1 MDNFWIYH
9 GFLLLIG
16 LTLFPRLSMLMCN
29 ISGGL
34 FFWITWLLFPRIVI
48 AFYASI
54 LYFDTNPF
62 LVVLSWIIALSGESK
77 EKSYGY
83 KMKNKKTKSV
93 KESEYELIDE

>member
-16 LTLFPRLSMLMCN
+16 LTLFPRLSILMCN
-29 ISGGL
+29 IPGGL
-34 FFWITWLLFPRIVI
+34 FFWIIWIVFPRIVI

-54 LYFDTNPF
+54 LYFDTNPI
-62 LVVLSWIIALSGESK
+62 LVFLSWIIALSGEST

-83 KMKNKKTKSV
+83 KIKNQKTKSV